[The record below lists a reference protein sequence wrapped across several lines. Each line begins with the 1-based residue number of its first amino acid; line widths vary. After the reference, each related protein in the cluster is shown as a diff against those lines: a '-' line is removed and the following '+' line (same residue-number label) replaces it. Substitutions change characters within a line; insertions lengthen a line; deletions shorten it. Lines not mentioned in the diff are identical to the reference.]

1 MKARRWHKNRRLEPS
16 DEPPSQLD
24 LKYLSYVRME
34 NVEADLPPLWQAAGL
49 RLLAGEQLLTAAD
62 FSLARQAAFGGKRGV
77 LYLTS
82 LRLVWIGR
90 PFNWIWDIFLGK
102 LTVIDLPLGLIDS
115 CSVSHRW
122 LVKCIVVKRESRGR
136 EPASS
141 PYIGFCSPS
150 LIRRSIWENGQPQL
164 TASRTLPEA
173 TASSRARVSPTPDPL
188 GAS

>member
-62 FSLARQAAFGGKRGV
+62 FSLVRQAAFGGKRGV

-136 EPASS
+136 ELRLFALHRFLFP
-141 PYIGFCSPS
+141 
-150 LIRRSIWENGQPQL
+150 
-164 TASRTLPEA
+164 LPHAAVDLGEWA
-173 TASSRARVSPTPDPL
+173 TAIDGLSYAARCD
-188 GAS
+188 